1 MNENL
6 ELLLQEIENN
16 PENLLTTLIMSSDYT
31 QETDLEGPYNDWID
45 ATRILLRKLKSYAG
59 KSMFSESVEIID
71 DVLDNMQ

>member
-1 MNENL
+1 MNENI

-16 PENLLTTLIMSSDYT
+16 PENLLTTLIMSGDYV
-31 QETDLEGPYNDWID
+31 QETDLEGVYNDWID
-45 ATRILLRKLKSYAG
+45 NTRILLRKIKAYAG